1 MEKNGIRSEEWGCE
15 KKTKATQTRRFAK
28 KLYFYRNL
36 FQKSVDK
43 IEAKW

>member
-1 MEKNGIRSEEWGCE
+1 MQ
-15 KKTKATQTRRFAK
+15 TQRFAK

-43 IEAKW
+43 NEAIYSFDNMPILS